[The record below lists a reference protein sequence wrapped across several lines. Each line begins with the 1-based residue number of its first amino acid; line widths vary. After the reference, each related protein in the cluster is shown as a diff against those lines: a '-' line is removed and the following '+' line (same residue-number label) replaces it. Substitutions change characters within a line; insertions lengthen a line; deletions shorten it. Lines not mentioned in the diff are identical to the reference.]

1 MRALAERGGVL
12 GIPPPITRPPG
23 DAPYQAV
30 APEQLEQTL
39 VQVRY
44 AVEVMGVEGVGI
56 GTHFNSAVLPWV
68 VEGLL
73 DAGFSAEDASKICGG
88 NYLRVLREVLPA

>member
-1 MRALAERGGVL
+1 M
-12 GIPPPITRPPG
+12 
-23 DAPYQAV
+23 
-30 APEQLEQTL
+30 
-39 VQVRY
+39 QVRY